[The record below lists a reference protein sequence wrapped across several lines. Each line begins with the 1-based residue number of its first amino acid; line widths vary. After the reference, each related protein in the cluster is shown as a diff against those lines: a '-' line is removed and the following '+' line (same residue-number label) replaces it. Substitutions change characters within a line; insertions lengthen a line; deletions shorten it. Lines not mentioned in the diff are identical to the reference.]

1 MPDGSLSGGL
11 EGGAVYVVAGRIPPA
26 SLREQVAGLRPAGP
40 VFAALGLG
48 AARGPLV
55 QRDEL
60 LLYQAAWER
69 GQLSVRC
76 RPMVV
81 VTPGGALADRIALV
95 EGLGVRSGFG
105 DEWLRLWGL
114 KFVMDGG
121 VEGAALD
128 QPFAAGPPNAGHLN
142 WDLDEMVAVANVAV
156 RRGSGIRAHFVGGP
170 APPAGAAAYTP

>member
-1 MPDGSLSGGL
+1 M
-11 EGGAVYVVAGRIPPA
+11 AGKIPPA
-26 SLREQVAGLRPAGP
+26 SFEEQVAGLRQAGQ

-48 AARGPLV
+48 AVRDPLV

-81 VTPGGALADRIALV
+81 VTPGGALANRIALV
-95 EGLGVRSGFG
+95 EGMGVRSGFG
-105 DEWLRLWGL
+105 DDWLRLWGL

-156 RRGSGIRAHFVGGP
+156 RRG
-170 APPAGAAAYTP
+170 